1 MYLILLLAD
10 AQKSFEIYKNKLLYI
25 YADICCTKG
34 WKVDE
39 RSSVNSDG
47 ACWTLVVFRV
57 SNKFIKLYIPPL
69 FFYIPPPV
77 YTLQPLLE
85 LYIHNLPLFVLYWR
99 VNSFDFSI
107 FIYWASTAPPLLLLC
122 DSFFWPSSNNSPS
135 IEISVRNVREILVTR
150 KICTSYVN
158 FKANVKSH
166 KKKVNV
172 NAKN

>member
-10 AQKSFEIYKNKLLYI
+10 AQKCFEIYKNKLLYI

-34 WKVDE
+34 WKVDD

-77 YTLQPLLE
+77 YPSTTARTIYTQSSPFCIILAGK
-85 LYIHNLPLFVLYWR
+85 LFWF
-99 VNSFDFSI
+99 FDFH
-107 FIYWASTAPPLLLLC
+107 LLSA
-122 DSFFWPSSNNSPS
+122 DRSPSSFTLWFLFSGHPATTPPPS
-135 IEISVRNVREILVTR
+135 KYLKTIWVSTTIRNDFTNVFFTFFLV
-150 KICTSYVN
+150 
-158 FKANVKSH
+158 
-166 KKKVNV
+166 
-172 NAKN
+172 